1 MIVAG
6 ALAVMLSVGAAPFT
20 SEPAVANPCQHC
32 KDKQN
37 ACRIAKKG
45 AASCTQ
51 KFEACLQR
59 CLQPYRKKK

>member
-1 MIVAG
+1 
-6 ALAVMLSVGAAPFT
+6 
-20 SEPAVANPCQHC
+20 VANPCQHC